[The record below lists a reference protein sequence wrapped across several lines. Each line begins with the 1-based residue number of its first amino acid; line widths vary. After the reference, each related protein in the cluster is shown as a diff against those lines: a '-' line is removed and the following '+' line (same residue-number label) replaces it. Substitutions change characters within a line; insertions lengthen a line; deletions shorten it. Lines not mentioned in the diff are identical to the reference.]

1 MQKIGSSTTSA
12 TAAGEYT
19 EGNPGAGVSPTPL
32 KAAWLNS
39 IQREL
44 VAVVEG
50 AGLVLDPTRD
60 DQLFSAL
67 QILGRQS
74 ASAYAAD
81 TGVANAYIV
90 AYTPAITALT
100 DGLTL
105 KFKAK
110 TANTGASTFSPNGLP
125 AGPIVGGANSALQ
138 GGEIVPTGE
147 VWVQWNS
154 TIGTGSWVMIDS
166 SGGSIQVVGGT
177 KSQHAPTMAQL
188 QSGAPSFALDTG
200 VANTYVCAFL
210 PAITART
217 EGLPIRFKAK
227 TANTGPSTLNDG
239 QGVVALVGGAHSA
252 LQGGEI
258 AASGDCWVQWNTS
271 IGGGAY
277 ILLFC
282 TGAGEQVAPATQSQH
297 AMQLGQ
303 AVGRLIGVQVFTA
316 SGIYT
321 PTPGTTSV
329 VVEAQGAGGGSGGV
343 QTTASTQVTFS
354 GNGGAGSYGR
364 GRYTA
369 AFSGVTVT
377 VGAGGLAGL
386 AAGGTAGGVG
396 GVSSF
401 GALLSAPGGTAGGAG
416 AIISAASQYSISGG
430 GMSSPPTGANLL
442 SIQGAGSLGAFY
454 GGANYGL
461 GIQAPTPGYFGLGPG
476 AGAPGKFSPISTA
489 ISAAGVVGINGIV
502 IVYEYT

>member
-19 EGNPGAGVSPTPL
+19 EGNPGAGVSPTLL

-50 AGLVLDPTRD
+50 AGLSLDPTHD
-60 DQLFSAL
+60 DQLFNAL

-166 SGGSIQVVGGT
+166 SGGSIQVAGGT

-210 PAITART
+210 PAITARI
-217 EGLPIRFKAK
+217 EGLPLRFKAK
-227 TANTGPSTLNDG
+227 NANTGASTFNDG
-239 QGVVALVGGAHSA
+239 VGVVALVGGAHSA

-258 AASGDCWVQWNTS
+258 AANGDCWVQWNTS

-277 ILLFC
+277 TLLFC
-282 TGAGEQVAPATQSQH
+282 TGAAEQVGLATKSQH

-303 AVGRLIGVQVFTA
+303 AVGRLLNIQVITA
-316 SGIYT
+316 SGTYV
-321 PTPGTTSV
+321 PTPGMNYARV
-329 VVEAQGAGGGSGGV
+329 RGVGGTGSSGGCV
-343 QTTASTQVTFS
+343 ATAAAQTNASGGTA
-354 GNGGAGSYGR
+354 AGSYFDAWLSAATIGASQPVII
-364 GRYTA
+364 GAAGVAGAVGANGNPGGATSLGALLNAPGSAGGSAAATA
-369 AFSGVTVT
+369 VSTSTSGVSPGGAQSAIATGGNIINGVGSPSTPGIMASGGTVPGT
-377 VGAGGLAGL
+377 GGSSPFGAPGAPGVSNNPSQAAKAGLAGSQ
-386 AAGGTAGGVG
+386 GIM
-396 GVSSF
+396 
-401 GALLSAPGGTAGGAG
+401 
-416 AIISAASQYSISGG
+416 IIEEW
-430 GMSSPPTGANLL
+430 T
-442 SIQGAGSLGAFY
+442 
-454 GGANYGL
+454 
-461 GIQAPTPGYFGLGPG
+461 
-476 AGAPGKFSPISTA
+476 
-489 ISAAGVVGINGIV
+489 
-502 IVYEYT
+502 